1 MQTIQTLVVDDDAEF
16 RRRVRQTLEQN
27 SDLSVI
33 DEAANGKEAL
43 EKTRELQPDL
53 LIMDIRM
60 PDINGLDAMDALKTT
75 HPHIQIII
83 LSLYDLDEYKTAAA
97 ELGAAGYVTKRQL
110 TRDLIPTIVRL
121 FSPETITQE

>member
-1 MQTIQTLVVDDDAEF
+1 
-16 RRRVRQTLEQN
+16 
-27 SDLSVI
+27 
-33 DEAANGKEAL
+33 
-43 EKTRELQPDL
+43 
-53 LIMDIRM
+53 
-60 PDINGLDAMDALKTT
+60 MDALKTT